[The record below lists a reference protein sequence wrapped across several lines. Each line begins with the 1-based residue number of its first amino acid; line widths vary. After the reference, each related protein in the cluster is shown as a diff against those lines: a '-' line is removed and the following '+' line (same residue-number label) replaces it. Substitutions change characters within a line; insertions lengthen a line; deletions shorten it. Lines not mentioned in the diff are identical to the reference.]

1 MVAVLQT
8 FIDGKS
14 TLLPVDGIP
23 SQTNQFTRAQP
34 GFQQQC
40 ILPVVVRILG
50 YGKEALLFLDGKVAN
65 IVHCTDRLV
74 IAHAIH
80 RMFGDNIVHHSRF
93 EHGTH
98 SNVSLTDC
106 RTGVSTFHAVQ
117 NDLAVHRLYVAH
129 AHGSNQRL
137 NISLIAFRIVADA
150 VRGKVTDDVR
160 DPVVKPVVYGHVR
173 VAGNDAM
180 TQFVFRIGKP
190 ILGFGQRLEI
200 FFSPLPVFGIVS
212 CGI

>member
-1 MVAVLQT
+1 M
-8 FIDGKS
+8 
-14 TLLPVDGIP
+14 GIFCYVEE
-23 SQTNQFTRAQP
+23 T
-34 GFQQQC
+34 
-40 ILPVVVRILG
+40 
-50 YGKEALLFLDGKVAN
+50 LLFLNGKVAD

-80 RMFGDNIVHHSRF
+80 RMFDDNIVHHSRF

-98 SNVSLTDC
+98 GNVSLADR
-106 RTGVSTFHAVQ
+106 RTGVGAFHAVQ

-129 AHGSNQRL
+129 AHGSNHRL
-137 NISLIAFRIVADA
+137 NISLIAFCVVADA
-150 VRGKVTDDVR
+150 VRRTVTDDVR
-160 DPVVKPVVYGHVR
+160 DPVVKPIVYGHVR
-173 VAGNDAM
+173 VAGDDAM

-200 FFSPLPVFGIVS
+200 FFSPFPVFGIVS

>member
-1 MVAVLQT
+1 
-8 FIDGKS
+8 
-14 TLLPVDGIP
+14 
-23 SQTNQFTRAQP
+23 
-34 GFQQQC
+34 
-40 ILPVVVRILG
+40 
-50 YGKEALLFLDGKVAN
+50 
-65 IVHCTDRLV
+65 
-74 IAHAIH
+74 
-80 RMFGDNIVHHSRF
+80 MFDDNIVHHSRF

-180 TQFVFRIGKP
+180 TQFVFRISKP